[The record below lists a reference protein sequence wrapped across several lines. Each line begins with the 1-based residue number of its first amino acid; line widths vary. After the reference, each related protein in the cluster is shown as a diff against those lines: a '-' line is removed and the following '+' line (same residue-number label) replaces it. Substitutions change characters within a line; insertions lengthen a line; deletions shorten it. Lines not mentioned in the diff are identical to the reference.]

1 MKTYIAKFFVLAAIS
16 LAVGVNSTR
25 ALGATYTVG
34 VPPHNTPKQ
43 GAELFQ
49 GLLVFML
56 DTAVPGDEIT
66 VCDALNQK
74 LVTRF
79 VIPEGKLFQA
89 NAKARA
95 QRLAAPMTALKQF
108 LLTEHSYPAELAGVI
123 ALPQFLDFAAT
134 QLRRPDQPLRVVILA
149 SPFYMD
155 GSGEGACSMDT
166 AVPSD
171 AHLTAE
177 QQYSPFGCALRK
189 RNLSGVAV
197 HYAYLNAK
205 FLNDYHQER
214 ITRFWALYC
223 QQAGGVLATFC
234 ADAAI
239 AFQRAKENIQQPC
252 VAAQLDSSDK
262 KIEMRQVVRRGVIT
276 SQVVTNLVG
285 RVATTSTVPRVVTST
300 TVVETNIPALN
311 RPPVAEPIMVQ
322 TTNPLAPPV
331 VLPVTMAVTNPPS
344 PEIVKLAE
352 AFPVKATTNKLVV
365 GIAWSADVDLD
376 LWVRAN
382 PAAAELYYNNKSTR
396 EGRYLHDWRKR
407 NLGVDYEYV
416 ELNPREAVD
425 VAEVGAWVNYYQ
437 GSASPIRG
445 VVVVIY
451 EGLSYFGEFTLAA
464 PGGNRSGEKDK
475 REQSRYWMRLNLA
488 ELIKSGNK
496 LSPIEVTR

>member
-1 MKTYIAKFFVLAAIS
+1 MKTHIAKFFVLAAIG
-16 LAVGVNSTR
+16 LAVGVNSTH
-25 ALGATYTVG
+25 ALGAAYAVG
-34 VPPHNTPKQ
+34 IPPHNTAKQ

-56 DTAVPGDEIT
+56 ETAVPGDEIT

-79 VIPEGKLFQA
+79 VIPEGTLFQA
-89 NAKARA
+89 NARARA
-95 QRLAAPMTALKQF
+95 QRLAAPMAALKQF

-155 GSGEGACSMDT
+155 GSGEGACSMDA

-189 RNLSGVAV
+189 HILSGVTV

-223 QQAGGVLATFC
+223 QQAGGVLSTFC

-239 AFQRAKENIQQPC
+239 AFHRAKENIQQPC
-252 VAAQLDSSDK
+252 VAAQIDPSDK
-262 KIEMRQVVRRGVIT
+262 KIEMRQVVRRGVIA

-300 TVVETNIPALN
+300 SVIETNIPALA
-311 RPPVAEPIMVQ
+311 RPPVPEPVVVQ
-322 TTNPLAPPV
+322 TTNPPAPSAVPPTVSGTTDNPAPALAR
-331 VLPVTMAVTNPPS
+331 L
-344 PEIVKLAE
+344 IE
-352 AFPVKATTNKLVV
+352 AFPVKPTANKLVV
-365 GIAWSADVDLD
+365 GISWSASVDLD

-382 PAAAELYYNNKSTR
+382 PSARDLYFNDKATR
-396 EGRYLHDWRKR
+396 EGRYLHDWRNR

-416 ELNPREAVD
+416 ELDADPALD
-425 VAEVGAWVNYYQ
+425 LTKVGAWVNYYD
-437 GSASPIRG
+437 GKAPTVCG
-445 VVVVIY
+445 VVIVFY
-451 EGLSYFGEFTLAA
+451 QGHAYHGEFTLSA
-464 PGGNRSGEKDK
+464 PGGNKATDK
-475 REQSRYWMRLNLA
+475 GKRDQSRYWV
-488 ELIKSGNK
+488 K
-496 LSPIEVTR
+496 LDLLKIVGLDGASNGDLSRR